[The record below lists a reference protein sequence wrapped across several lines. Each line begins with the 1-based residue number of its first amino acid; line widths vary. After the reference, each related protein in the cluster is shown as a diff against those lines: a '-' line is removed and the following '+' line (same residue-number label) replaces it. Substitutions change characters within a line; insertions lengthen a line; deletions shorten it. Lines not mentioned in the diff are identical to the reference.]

1 MLLHLI
7 FVYTYLL
14 YGVVS
19 LFLNNQVSIVYLLLL
34 LFCFFKVTTNYRVCS
49 VAYIECKVRD
59 VKREASLMNMFLDPI
74 IDLRY
79 TNHIYPLVLF
89 SFMVLTYNLVY
100 LQRIKE
106 IFNPEM

>member
-19 LFLNNQVSIVYLLLL
+19 LFLNNKVSMLYLLLL
-34 LFCFFKVTTNYRVCS
+34 LFCSFKVTTNYRVCS

-59 VKREASLMNMFLDPI
+59 VKREDSLMNMFLDPI

-79 TNHIYPLVLF
+79 TNHIYPLILL

-106 IFNPEM
+106 IFNSKM